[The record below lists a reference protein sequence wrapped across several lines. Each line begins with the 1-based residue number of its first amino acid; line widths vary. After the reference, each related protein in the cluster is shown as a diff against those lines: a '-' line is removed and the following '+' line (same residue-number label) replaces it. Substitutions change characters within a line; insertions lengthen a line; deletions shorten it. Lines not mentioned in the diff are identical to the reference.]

1 MTDKPAKSWSQRLR
15 SFVAFPLPFLL
26 LLLASLAA
34 PKEMGEPAFVRDW
47 SVEAKAIA
55 LFTVLFALMAG
66 LPLLLE
72 LWAKRIDPTEFGA
85 HERKPLSNLI
95 DNVGG
100 HVAMTAVAVFVI
112 YGKELKH
119 ISLWWLGAGIVLA
132 GLLPIF
138 ASIYRLMK
146 RGDRS

>member
-15 SFVAFPLPFLL
+15 SFAAFGLPLL
-26 LLLASLAA
+26 LLLIAVLAA
-34 PKEMGEPAFVRDW
+34 PKEFGEPAFVRDW
-47 SVEAKAIA
+47 SVEAKAMA
-55 LFTVLFALMAG
+55 LFTVLVALMAG
-66 LPLLLE
+66 LPLLLD
-72 LWAKRIDPTEFGA
+72 LWSKRIDPTGFGA
-85 HERKPLSNLI
+85 HERKPMSNLI

-100 HVAMTAVAVFVI
+100 HVAMAAVVPFVI

-119 ISLWWLGAGIVLA
+119 IPLWWVGAGIFLA
-132 GLLPIF
+132 GLLPIL